1 MGSEDI
7 DAFLN
12 TPDENNDEGNLD
24 EIPSTIIDDVGNE
37 FVGIRMIAGISSSD
51 ENFLEK
57 LRGFGFS
64 GVPKFNDKYAHLKGK
79 VPEGFIEAYDA
90 IAASINDRFE
100 KGTLAIADMQKFE
113 DDFAKVRV
121 SFKAE

>member
-51 ENFLEK
+51 ENFLE
-57 LRGFGFS
+57 
-64 GVPKFNDKYAHLKGK
+64 
-79 VPEGFIEAYDA
+79 
-90 IAASINDRFE
+90 
-100 KGTLAIADMQKFE
+100 
-113 DDFAKVRV
+113 
-121 SFKAE
+121 